1 MPPRDLYSDKE
12 LPNMSLMSLT
22 SQYLQWLR
30 TQRAALR
37 YAAIG
42 AVLLLGTG
50 LRFYRIE
57 AQLLRNDELFTADL
71 VQRGVVAIWRTG
83 FREHSLP
90 LPNLL
95 FWLG

>member
-1 MPPRDLYSDKE
+1 MTPRDLYSDKE
-12 LPNMSLMSLT
+12 LPNMSMISLT
-22 SQYLQWLR
+22 SRYFQRLR
-30 TQRAALR
+30 TQSAALR

-42 AVLLLGTG
+42 AVLLLGIG
-50 LRFYRIE
+50 LRFYQIE
-57 AQLLRNDELFTADL
+57 AQWLRNDELFTADL